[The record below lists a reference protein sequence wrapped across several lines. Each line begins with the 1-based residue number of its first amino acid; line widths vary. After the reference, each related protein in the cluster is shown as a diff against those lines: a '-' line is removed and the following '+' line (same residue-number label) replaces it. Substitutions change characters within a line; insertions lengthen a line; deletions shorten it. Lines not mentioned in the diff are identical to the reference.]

1 MKKVLVAA
9 LLIAFLAACSSA
21 TQEVKLTSYEL
32 PANVDVIFNAL
43 APENGLAGEP
53 VLFAILDDVTGLEYN
68 PQLLSMQASGERS
81 YAVTISVP
89 AGTLLKYRYTR
100 QSAAGNVDEISAAGQ
115 PITYREYLVD
125 GPGHVANDLIAAWSD
140 TPTQQPGGQISGL
153 VTAAGS
159 GQPLAGMVVSASGI
173 QTNSDADGHFVIGG
187 LPQGLH
193 NIVVSAPDGSF
204 LPFQQGA
211 LIAAGSETQANIQL
225 SGTALAAITFHVQ
238 PASDSASAVPTFL
251 VGDLTQFDS
260 KPQLN
265 LQSDGSYL
273 LTLQL
278 PAGLDIRYK
287 YTLGDG
293 FWNAEHAADGS
304 FVLRQLVIPSGTTQL
319 TIDDQ
324 VAAWASGAS
333 AAIWFDLIAPAAT
346 ENVYLQFKLLDWE
359 VPLRMWALGGGHF
372 AYVLYSPTN
381 FAAALEYR
389 YCLDSACT
397 IQEAAPGQPRSV
409 AGNQPAI
416 QQIKDIVEAW
426 QGNNP

>member
-1 MKKVLVAA
+1 MKKILQAILLTA
-9 LLIAFLAACSSA
+9 LLLAACGNA

-32 PANVDVIFNAL
+32 PASVDIIFNAL
-43 APENGLAGEP
+43 APENNPATEP
-53 VLFAILDDVTGLEYN
+53 VLFTILDVVTGLEYN
-68 PQLLSMQASGERS
+68 PQILSMDASGERS

-89 AGTLLKYRYTR
+89 TGTLLKYRYTR
-100 QSAAGNVDEISAAGQ
+100 QAAAGNIDEISAAGQ
-115 PITYREYLVD
+115 PIAYREYLVD
-125 GPGHVANDLIAAWSD
+125 GPGHVANDLIAAWAD
-140 TPTQQPGGQISGL
+140 TPAEQPSGQISGL

-159 GQPLAGMVVSASGI
+159 AQPLAGFVVSASGI
-173 QTNSDADGHFVIGG
+173 QTNTDADGHFVIGG

-211 LIAAGSETQANIQL
+211 LVAAGSDTQANIQVD
-225 SGTALAAITFHVQ
+225 SASFASVTFHLQ
-238 PASDSASAVPTFL
+238 PAADSASAIPTYL
-251 VGDLTQFDS
+251 AGDLTQFDS

-265 LQSDGSYL
+265 LQSDGTYL
-273 LTLQL
+273 LTMQL
-278 PAGLDIRYK
+278 PTGLDIRYK

-304 FVLRQLVIPSGTTQL
+304 FVLRQLIIPAGTTEL

-324 VAAWASGAS
+324 VAAWTSGAS
-333 AAIWFDLIAPAAT
+333 AAIWFDLNAPAST
-346 ENVYLQFKLLDWE
+346 ENVYLQFKLLNWE
-359 VPLRMWALGGGHF
+359 VPLRMWALGDGHF

-397 IQEAAPGQPRSV
+397 ILEAAPGQPRSV
-409 AGNQPAI
+409 AGNQPTI
-416 QQIKDIVEAW
+416 QQLKDSVEAW
-426 QGNNP
+426 QGQ